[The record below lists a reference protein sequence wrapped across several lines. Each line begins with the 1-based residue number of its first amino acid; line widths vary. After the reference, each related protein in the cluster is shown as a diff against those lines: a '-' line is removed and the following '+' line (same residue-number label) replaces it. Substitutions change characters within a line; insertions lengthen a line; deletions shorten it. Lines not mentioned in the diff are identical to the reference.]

1 MSLHWTEEDYKAF
14 LERRARENTSSVR
27 QSRTPSP
34 QGEGM
39 VTEKKRSK
47 YGNKK
52 VEVNGMK
59 FDSIHEASVYG
70 DLLLRKTTGEI
81 LCILRQVPF
90 DLPGGIV
97 YKADFVVIGNDMKV
111 EDVIDAKS
119 EITRK
124 DRVYINKKKQIK
136 ALYGIEIHEI

>member
-1 MSLHWTEEDYKAF
+1 MSLRWTEEEYKEF
-14 LERRARENTSSVR
+14 LERRAKDGKDTNVPTS
-27 QSRTPSP
+27 P
-34 QGEGM
+34 
-39 VTEKKRSK
+39 KRSK